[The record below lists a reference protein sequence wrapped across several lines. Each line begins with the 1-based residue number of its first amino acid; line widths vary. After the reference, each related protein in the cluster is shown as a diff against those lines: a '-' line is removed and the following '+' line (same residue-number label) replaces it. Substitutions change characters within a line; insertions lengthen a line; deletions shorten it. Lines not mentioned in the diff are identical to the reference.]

1 MGIFWKF
8 LEIFWKFFGNFSG
21 GIKVFFGGIFL
32 EEIFIFIYFHFL
44 FGSKWAKY
52 SQSIVSCSTG
62 DTSLR
67 DFYIMTLLTC
77 MSSQANFI

>member
-1 MGIFWKF
+1 MGIFWNF
-8 LEIFWKFFGNFSG
+8 WEIFLKFFGNFSG
-21 GIKVFFGGIFL
+21 GIKDFFL